1 MESHI
6 LALLGKEHPARILL
20 LLRSHGSLRFSQIRE
35 ATGLNPSQVDRSLKL
50 LRQDLWIIPETHAE
64 NRGPVNVHYRISGRG
79 EALLKALDSFR
90 STLSH
95 ERAALGRESVDEI
108 EALYA

>member
-6 LALLGKEHPARILL
+6 LSLLGKEHPTRILL
-20 LLRSHGSLRFSQIRE
+20 LLRSKGPLRFSQIRD

-50 LRQDLWIIPETHAE
+50 LRQDLWILPETGAE
-64 NRGPVNVHYRISGRG
+64 EDGPVRVHYRISGRG
-79 EALLKALDSFR
+79 EALLKAFDSFR
-90 STLSH
+90 STLTNQRS
-95 ERAALGRESVDEI
+95 ALGRESVEEI